1 MGWQACLKPRWWR
14 WHLLWVNRAVNRVD
28 FCKFGPPKWHP
39 TGDPKEAWEWKID
52 EFLLDEFLLIDIE
65 VKAKTDSLFC
75 LYYLSLTINLGSVLG
90 GRCWYR
96 FTDHECV
103 GMFRIQHSYIANHSN
118 LCSPRDALLNAAA
131 LLSSQRDSTRDV
143 EFALEN
149 KGTTTTFAKDSLEK
163 GHMAH

>member
-1 MGWQACLKPRWWR
+1 M
-14 WHLLWVNRAVNRVD
+14 
-28 FCKFGPPKWHP
+28 
-39 TGDPKEAWEWKID
+39 
-52 EFLLDEFLLIDIE
+52 LIDIE

-96 FTDHECV
+96 FKDHECV